1 MSKIKEKR
9 IKIED
14 FDIMRLTGVGEKN
27 ISILRE
33 NFSGKLVIRGNEIYI
48 AGEEPE
54 VDRMENILNKLIKQ
68 VKRRGFLTEE
78 DFVGILSDN
87 VKDVEGKELV
97 IHTPKRKIYP
107 KTPNQ
112 AKYLHAI
119 MENHVVVG
127 IGPAGTG
134 KTFLAVAMA
143 LKYLLEKRV
152 ERIVLTRP
160 AVEAGESL
168 GFLPGDFQEKINP
181 YLTPLYDALY
191 DMLPGDRVKRLIE
204 NRVIEVAPLAYMR
217 GRTLQDAFLIL
228 DEAQNTRSVQMKMFL
243 TRIGKR
249 TKVVITGDITQIDLP
264 KEENSGLVEIK
275 TILQGIPGIKFVFFT
290 PEDVIRHELVRKI
303 VEAYEKKGTDESSN
317 KN

>member
-1 MSKIKEKR
+1 MRKIKEKR
-9 IKIED
+9 IIIDD

-33 NFSGKLVIRGNEIYI
+33 NFSGKIVVRGNEIYI
-48 AGEEPE
+48 AGEEPD
-54 VDRMENILNKLIKQ
+54 VQRMEGILNKLIKQ
-68 VKRRGFLTEE
+68 VKRRGFLTED
-78 DFVGILSDN
+78 DFIGVLSD
-87 VKDVEGKELV
+87 KRGESEGEEIV
-97 IHTPKRKIYP
+97 IQTPSRKIFA

-112 AKYLHAI
+112 EKYLRAI

-152 ERIVLTRP
+152 ERIILTRP

-191 DMLPGDRVKRLIE
+191 YMLPADRVKRLIE
-204 NRVIEVAPLAYMR
+204 NRIIEVAPLAYMR

-243 TRIGKR
+243 TRIGQR

-275 TILQGIPGIKFVFFT
+275 TILKDIPGIKFVFFT
-290 PEDVIRHELVRKI
+290 AEDVIRHELVKKI
-303 VEAYEKKGTDESSN
+303 VEAYEKKSADESN
-317 KN
+317 KKN